1 MSFYQSTYFKG
12 PEVLD
17 KATHPIM
24 PKVQKINTSNTPS
37 PIPATKAMLYIT
49 QNSKRSSVYDRV
61 AKYNLAA
68 ILDFED
74 ASCRILEM
82 SSTKSRRLP
91 TLQAFCHRTPPP
103 VPPSLSIL
111 CSRPNFRATESLLPP
126 LKVLIKERLGVLM
139 QQDHNIRKRKKK
151 LYSCFFKR

>member
-82 SSTKSRRLP
+82 S
-91 TLQAFCHRTPPP
+91 
-103 VPPSLSIL
+103 
-111 CSRPNFRATESLLPP
+111 
-126 LKVLIKERLGVLM
+126 
-139 QQDHNIRKRKKK
+139 
-151 LYSCFFKR
+151 